1 MREHK
6 VALLPDELREPDIA
20 VFARAHVLD
29 APMCSKRSR
38 ARPVIFA
45 RRFEDCR
52 AVAEGTRLDARSTCC
67 TKIRRHEIGGA
78 MHSRRPLC
86 HGLALAFVG
95 LLAACSSGTSAGL
108 PSNSV
113 APSAP
118 PLTANLI
125 GPLQFV
131 GQTAVLQVSQ
141 QGYLGPFTI
150 TSSNG
155 AVLSVAPKLQAS
167 QRGPAATGTQTIIS
181 ANGQAYV
188 SALAQGSASISVNGY
203 GGITVAPAQL
213 QNLAIGSPTPSPSP
227 SPTASPTPTPG
238 AVVLAPNALAFTAV
252 GASNAQSTT
261 ASESN
266 YSGTFTAATA
276 AAGQPNSCSGIAT
289 ISPASGTTFSVTPV
303 AAGHCTF
310 TVSGG
315 GTQSATLTID
325 VTTTTVGGS

>member
-1 MREHK
+1 MAE
-6 VALLPDELREPDIA
+6 
-20 VFARAHVLD
+20 VFAVLKSG
-29 APMCSKRSR
+29 A
-38 ARPVIFA
+38 
-45 RRFEDCR
+45 
-52 AVAEGTRLDARSTCC
+52 
-67 TKIRRHEIGGA
+67 TKSGGA
-78 MHSRRPLC
+78 VHSRRPLC
-86 HGLALAFVG
+86 NGLAFAFVG
-95 LLAACSSGTSAGL
+95 LLVACSSGTSAGL

-118 PLTANLI
+118 PLAVNLI

-141 QGYLGPFTI
+141 QRYLGPFTI

-155 AVLSVAPKLQAS
+155 AVLSVAPKLQAT
-167 QRGPAATGTQTIIS
+167 QRGPAATGPQTIIS

-188 SALAQGSASISVNGY
+188 SALSQGSASISVNGY

-213 QNLAIGSPTPSPSP
+213 QNLVIGSPTPSPSP
-227 SPTASPTPTPG
+227 IPMPG

-252 GASNAQSTT
+252 GAANAQSTT

-310 TVSGG
+310 TLTGG

-325 VTTTTVGGS
+325 VTTTNVGGS

>member
-1 MREHK
+1 MPEVRDVVE
-6 VALLPDELREPDIA
+6 I
-20 VFARAHVLD
+20 
-29 APMCSKRSR
+29 
-38 ARPVIFA
+38 
-45 RRFEDCR
+45 
-52 AVAEGTRLDARSTCC
+52 RL
-67 TKIRRHEIGGA
+67 HEIGEA

-95 LLAACSSGTSAGL
+95 LLAACSSSTGAG
-108 PSNSV
+108 PGSNV

-118 PLTANLI
+118 PLSVNLLS
-125 GPLQFV
+125 PLQSV

-155 AVLSVAPKLQAS
+155 AVLSLAQKLQS
-167 QRGPAATGTQTIIS
+167 TQRAPAATGPQTIIS
-181 ANGQAYV
+181 PNGQAYV

-213 QNLAIGSPTPSPSP
+213 QNVVIGSATPTPSPSP
-227 SPTASPTPTPG
+227 TPAPTPTPTPG

-252 GASNAQSTT
+252 GATNAQSTT

-266 YSGTFTAATA
+266 YAGTFTAATA
-276 AAGQPNSCSGIAT
+276 AAGQTNSCSGIAT
-289 ISPASGTTFSVTPV
+289 ISPAIGTIFSVTPV

-310 TVSGG
+310 TLTGG

-325 VTTTTVGGS
+325 VTTTNVGGS